1 MSFRRNFPL
10 LFGVFLIAASTLM
23 LEIAL
28 TRVFSVSLWYQFG
41 FMIISTALL
50 GFGASG
56 TFLAV
61 RKGALT
67 GNLRWK
73 LTRNALLFSISI
85 LVAFSI
91 MIRIPLDPLKPLLP
105 ETTNPN
111 AATVELIVYMMLYY
125 AIIIIPFF
133 FAGLA
138 LGTALSA
145 WARQIGVVYF
155 ADLVG
160 AGVGALG
167 CRAGALP
174 AAGPRRGRAGC
185 DRRGAFCI
193 GIQPK
198 STRERANG

>member
-56 TFLAV
+56 TFLAI

-85 LVAFSI
+85 LVAFAI

-111 AATVELIVYMMLYY
+111 AATVELIV
-125 AIIIIPFF
+125 
-133 FAGLA
+133 
-138 LGTALSA
+138 
-145 WARQIGVVYF
+145 
-155 ADLVG
+155 
-160 AGVGALG
+160 
-167 CRAGALP
+167 
-174 AAGPRRGRAGC
+174 
-185 DRRGAFCI
+185 
-193 GIQPK
+193 
-198 STRERANG
+198 